1 MRVALGE
8 GTDGPPSPKERGKTM
23 EACFQPINGISL
35 ERYADLG
42 AAVADVLD
50 DAAKVAEIVEAE
62 GVSRAD
68 WEAAKAGWTARMQ
81 DLSLMGRVA
90 TAYMPLHQ
98 AALARRKGGRA
109 STSYESFVA
118 VSAAIKVFGYEAA
131 LAACGVKMS
140 EWTEISAAWTTT
152 MGQQMMQYAG
162 HSNAVF
168 QEEARLRNGG
178 TPPTIEIKR
187 VTDVAPAVQPAGLPM
202 AAAPA
207 GNPFAAAMAGSGY
220 QQAMAAQAAIMQ
232 NPLGFG
238 LGQVGAFLTGG
249 VVPGASVVVTHPADR
264 QRYPARVLQTSPQQ
278 TLVQF
283 MNGSQQWVPASAV
296 ERA

>member
-1 MRVALGE
+1 
-8 GTDGPPSPKERGKTM
+8 M
-23 EACFQPINGISL
+23 EACFQPISGISL

-50 DAAKVAEIVEAE
+50 DATKVGEIVEAE

-81 DLSLMGRVA
+81 DMSLMGRVA

-98 AALARRKGGRA
+98 AALARRKGGKA
-109 STSYESFVA
+109 TASYESFVA

-140 EWTEISAAWTTT
+140 DWTEIAGAWTAT
-152 MGQQMMQYAG
+152 MGQQLMQYAG
-162 HSNAVF
+162 HSNAVV

-187 VTDVAPAVQPAGLPM
+187 VADATPAAAAQAAGVPM
-202 AAAPA
+202 AAAA
-207 GNPFAAAMAGSGY
+207 SGNPYAAAMAGSGY
-220 QQAMAAQAAIMQ
+220 QQALAAQAAIMQ

-238 LGQVGAFLTGG
+238 LGQVGAFITGG